1 MNRPT
6 PRDYRKVKSYKKSER
21 SLAKSKRIIT
31 IILYNKENI
40 TLEDM
45 EIMSP

>member
-21 SLAKSKRIIT
+21 SLAKSKIIIT
-31 IILYNKENI
+31 ILYNKENI